1 MAEAATKRYERLP
14 GTGYRQLVPTWAM
27 LLLFFVIGIF
37 VLILRGKRVQLWL
50 GDDHLL
56 ILDWDGSREFY
67 KRIRYQDIQTIIVHR
82 TTEGRIVNALLGG
95 IVLLL
100 IVSGLAVGDSVGT
113 IILLVIA
120 ALFGLILLG
129 NFISGPT
136 CKCQLRTAVQTEEL
150 HSLTRL
156 PKVRKALDR
165 LRPRITAAQ
174 GPLTP
179 EEISQRFQTTEA
191 PSAEAPA
198 PQFIVDDPNAP
209 PRIIS

>member
-1 MAEAATKRYERLP
+1 MAEAAAKPYQRLP

-37 VLILRGKRVQLWL
+37 VLVLRGKRVQLWL

-67 KRIRYQDIQTIIVHR
+67 KRIRYQDIQTIVVHR
-82 TTEGRIVNALLGG
+82 TTEGKIVNALLGG
-95 IVLLL
+95 IILFLV
-100 IVSGLAVGDSVGT
+100 ICGLAVGDTVGT

-120 ALFGLILLG
+120 AIFGLILLG

-156 PKVRKALDR
+156 PNVRKALDR
-165 LRPRITAAQ
+165 LRPRITVAQ

-191 PSAEAPA
+191 PPAEAPS

>member
-1 MAEAATKRYERLP
+1 MADTEPKRYERLP
-14 GTGYRQLVPTWAM
+14 GTGYRQLVPSWAM

-37 VLILRGKRVQLWL
+37 VLVLRGKRVQLWL

-67 KRIRYQDIQTIIVHR
+67 KRIRYQDIQTIVVHR
-82 TTEGRIVNALLGG
+82 TTEGKIVNALLGG
-95 IVLLL
+95 IILLL
-100 IVSGLAVGDSVGT
+100 IIFGLVVGDTVGT
-113 IILLVIA
+113 IVLLVIA
-120 ALFGLILLG
+120 ALFGLILLV

-150 HSLTRL
+150 YSLTRL
-156 PKVRKALDR
+156 PNVRKALDR

-179 EEISQRFQTTEA
+179 EEIPQRLQALTTPGA
-191 PSAEAPA
+191 QSPA
-198 PQFIVDDPNAP
+198 PQVIVDDPNAP
-209 PRIIS
+209 PRISS

>member
-67 KRIRYQDIQTIIVHR
+67 KRIRYQDIQTIIVQR
-82 TTEGRIVNALLGG
+82 TTEGKIVNALLGG
-95 IVLLL
+95 IVLFLV
-100 IVSGLAVGDSVGT
+100 ICGLAVGDTVGT

-120 ALFGLILLG
+120 AIFGLILLG

>member
-1 MAEAATKRYERLP
+1 MADTAQKRYERLP

-67 KRIRYQDIQTIIVHR
+67 KRIRYQDIQTIIVQR
-82 TTEGRIVNALLGG
+82 TTEGKTVNALLAG
-95 IVLLL
+95 IVLFL
-100 IVSGLAVGDSVGT
+100 VVCGLAVGDSVGT
-113 IILLVIA
+113 TVLLVIA

-156 PKVRKALDR
+156 PNVRKALDR

-174 GPLTP
+174 GPLAP
-179 EEISQRFQTTEA
+179 EEMSQRLQAAASPLAEA
-191 PSAEAPA
+191 PSP
-198 PQFIVDDPNAP
+198 PFIVDDPDAP
-209 PRIIS
+209 PRIVS